1 MKKIL
6 VLTLITFVSAEPQYP
21 ADSLLISE
29 NTTFLQKL
37 FIYPIAQWQRISYN
51 SNAFN
56 CQFYPSCSNYCS
68 IAIKEKGAVI
78 GSIIGMDRITRCNPS
93 ALYYHQKIHGAYK
106 DSDGRI
112 IDNITPLSYQKNNK
126 SELLAV
132 SLSLIPGVGKIYAGR
147 AYDGIYGVF
156 NLFFSLQVY
165 STATKNKNKFISS
178 VFGLS
183 SIVLYASEIYGS
195 WRAVKYYQPKNK

>member
-126 SELLAV
+126 SEILAV
-132 SLSLIPGVGKIYAGR
+132 SLSLIPGMGKIYAGR

-156 NLFFSLQVY
+156 NLFVSLQAY

>member
-21 ADSLLISE
+21 ADSLLVSE

-132 SLSLIPGVGKIYAGR
+132 SLSLIPGMGKIYAGR

-156 NLFFSLQVY
+156 NLFVSLQAY
-165 STATKNKNKFISS
+165 STSTKNKNKFISS
-178 VFGLS
+178 IFGLS

>member
-132 SLSLIPGVGKIYAGR
+132 SLSLIPGMGKIYAGR

-156 NLFFSLQVY
+156 NLFVSLQVY
-165 STATKNKNKFISS
+165 STATKNKNKFISN

>member
-132 SLSLIPGVGKIYAGR
+132 SLSLIPGMGKIYAGR

-156 NLFFSLQVY
+156 NLFVSLKAY

>member
-6 VLTLITFVSAEPQYP
+6 VLTFVTFVSAGPEYP
-21 ADSLLISE
+21 ADSLLISD

-68 IAIKEKGAVI
+68 KAIKEKGAVI

-106 DSDGRI
+106 DLDGRI

-126 SELLAV
+126 SELLVA
-132 SLSLIPGVGKIYAGR
+132 SISLIPGMGRIYAGR

-156 NLFFSLQVY
+156 NLFVSLQAY
-165 STATKNKNKFISS
+165 STATKNKNKFMSNI
-178 VFGLS
+178 FGLS
-183 SIVLYASEIYGS
+183 SIVIYASEIYGS
-195 WRAVKYYQPKNK
+195 WRAVKYYQPKK

>member
-6 VLTLITFVSAEPQYP
+6 VLTLITFLSAEPQYP
-21 ADSLLISE
+21 ADSLLISD

-126 SELLAV
+126 SELLAA
-132 SLSLIPGVGKIYAGR
+132 SLSLIPGMGKIYAGR

-156 NLFFSLQVY
+156 NLFVSLQVY
-165 STATKNKNKFISS
+165 STATKNKNKFISN

-195 WRAVKYYQPKNK
+195 WRSVKYYQPKK

>member
-132 SLSLIPGVGKIYAGR
+132 SLSLIPGMGKIYAGR

-156 NLFFSLQVY
+156 NLFVSLQAY

-195 WRAVKYYQPKNK
+195 WRAVKYYQPKK

>member
-132 SLSLIPGVGKIYAGR
+132 SLSLIPGMGKIYAGR

-156 NLFFSLQVY
+156 NLFVSLQAY

>member
-132 SLSLIPGVGKIYAGR
+132 SLSLIPGMGKIYAGR

-156 NLFFSLQVY
+156 NLFVSLQAY

-178 VFGLS
+178 IFGLS

-195 WRAVKYYQPKNK
+195 WRAVKYYQPKK

>member
-6 VLTLITFVSAEPQYP
+6 VLTLITFLSAEAKYP
-21 ADSLLISE
+21 ADSLLMSE

-93 ALYYHQKIHGAYK
+93 ALIYNQKINGFYKVNTLHNLYNHKDKCNRNWGRFLFHQK
-106 DSDGRI
+106 
-112 IDNITPLSYQKNNK
+112 
-126 SELLAV
+126 
-132 SLSLIPGVGKIYAGR
+132 
-147 AYDGIYGVF
+147 
-156 NLFFSLQVY
+156 
-165 STATKNKNKFISS
+165 
-178 VFGLS
+178 
-183 SIVLYASEIYGS
+183 
-195 WRAVKYYQPKNK
+195 

>member
-93 ALYYHQKIHGAYK
+93 AFYYHQKIHGAYK

-132 SLSLIPGVGKIYAGR
+132 SLSLIPGMGKIYAGR

-156 NLFFSLQVY
+156 NLFVSLQAY

-195 WRAVKYYQPKNK
+195 WRAVKYYQPKK

>member
-21 ADSLLISE
+21 ADSLLLSK

-132 SLSLIPGVGKIYAGR
+132 SLSLIPGMGKIYAGR

-156 NLFFSLQVY
+156 NLFVSLQAY

-195 WRAVKYYQPKNK
+195 WRAVKYYQPKK

>member
-21 ADSLLISE
+21 ADSLLISD

-37 FIYPIAQWQRISYN
+37 FIYPIAQWQRVSYN

-132 SLSLIPGVGKIYAGR
+132 SLSLIPGMGKIYAGR

-156 NLFFSLQVY
+156 NLFVSLQAY

>member
-21 ADSLLISE
+21 ADSLFISE

-132 SLSLIPGVGKIYAGR
+132 SLSLIPGMGKIYAGR

-156 NLFFSLQVY
+156 NLFVSLQAY

>member
-132 SLSLIPGVGKIYAGR
+132 SLSLIPGMGKIYAGR

-156 NLFFSLQVY
+156 NLFVSLQAY
-165 STATKNKNKFISS
+165 STATKNKNKFMSNI
-178 VFGLS
+178 FGLS
-183 SIVLYASEIYGS
+183 SIVIYASEIYGS
-195 WRAVKYYQPKNK
+195 WRAVKYYQPKK

>member
-21 ADSLLISE
+21 ADSLLVSE

-93 ALYYHQKIHGAYK
+93 ALYYHQKIHGVYK

-132 SLSLIPGVGKIYAGR
+132 SLSLIPGMGKIYAGR

-156 NLFFSLQVY
+156 NLFVSLQVY
-165 STATKNKNKFISS
+165 SAATKNKNKFISS

>member
-21 ADSLLISE
+21 ADSLLTSE

-93 ALYYHQKIHGAYK
+93 ALYYHQKINGAYK
-106 DSDGRI
+106 DPDGRI
-112 IDNITPLSYQKNNK
+112 IDNINPLSYQKNNK

-132 SLSLIPGVGKIYAGR
+132 SLSLIPGMGKIYAGR

-156 NLFFSLQVY
+156 NLFVSLQAY
-165 STATKNKNKFISS
+165 SAATKNKNKFIAN

>member
-21 ADSLLISE
+21 ADSLLVSE

-132 SLSLIPGVGKIYAGR
+132 SLSLIPGMGKIYAGR

-156 NLFFSLQVY
+156 NLFVSLQVY
-165 STATKNKNKFISS
+165 STATKNKNKFISN

>member
-21 ADSLLISE
+21 ADSLLVSE

-132 SLSLIPGVGKIYAGR
+132 SLSLIPGMGKIYAGR

-156 NLFFSLQVY
+156 NLFVSLQAY
-165 STATKNKNKFISS
+165 SAATKNKNKFISS

-183 SIVLYASEIYGS
+183 SVVLYVSEIYGS
-195 WRAVKYYQPKNK
+195 WRAVKYYQPKK

>member
-29 NTTFLQKL
+29 NTNFVQKL
-37 FIYPIAQWQRISYN
+37 FIYPIAQWQRVSYN

-112 IDNITPLSYQKNNK
+112 IDNVTPLSYQKNNK

-132 SLSLIPGVGKIYAGR
+132 SLSLIPGMGKIYAGR
-147 AYDGIYGVF
+147 TYDGIYGVF
-156 NLFFSLQVY
+156 NLFVSLQAY
-165 STATKNKNKFISS
+165 SAATKNKNKFISN

-195 WRAVKYYQPKNK
+195 WRAVKYYQPKK

>member
-21 ADSLLISE
+21 ADSLLISD

>member
-29 NTTFLQKL
+29 NATFLQKL

-132 SLSLIPGVGKIYAGR
+132 SLSLIPGMGKIYAGR

-156 NLFFSLQVY
+156 NLFVSLQAY

>member
-132 SLSLIPGVGKIYAGR
+132 SLSLIPGMGKIYAGR

-156 NLFFSLQVY
+156 NLFVSLQAY

-195 WRAVKYYQPKNK
+195 WRAVKYYQPKN

>member
-21 ADSLLISE
+21 ADSLLVSE

-132 SLSLIPGVGKIYAGR
+132 SLSLIPGMGKIYAGR

-156 NLFFSLQVY
+156 NLFVSLQAY
-165 STATKNKNKFISS
+165 SAATKNKNKFISS

-183 SIVLYASEIYGS
+183 SFVLYASEIYGS
-195 WRAVKYYQPKNK
+195 WRAVKYYQPRN

>member
-78 GSIIGMDRITRCNPS
+78 GSIIGVDRITRCNPS

-132 SLSLIPGVGKIYAGR
+132 SLSLIPGMGKIYAGR

-156 NLFFSLQVY
+156 NLFVSLQAY

>member
-21 ADSLLISE
+21 ADSLLISD

-126 SELLAV
+126 SEILAV
-132 SLSLIPGVGKIYAGR
+132 SLSLIPGMGKIYAGR

-156 NLFFSLQVY
+156 NLFVSLQAY

>member
-29 NTTFLQKL
+29 NTNFVQKL
-37 FIYPIAQWQRISYN
+37 FIYPIAQWQRVSYN

-132 SLSLIPGVGKIYAGR
+132 SLSLIPGMGKIYAGR
-147 AYDGIYGVF
+147 AYDGVYGVF
-156 NLFFSLQVY
+156 NLFVSLQAY
-165 STATKNKNKFISS
+165 SAATRNKNKFISS

-183 SIVLYASEIYGS
+183 SFVLYASEIYGS
-195 WRAVKYYQPKNK
+195 WRAVKYYQPKN

>member
-132 SLSLIPGVGKIYAGR
+132 SLSLIPGMGKVYAGR

-156 NLFFSLQVY
+156 NLFVSLQAY
-165 STATKNKNKFISS
+165 SSATKNKNKFISN

-195 WRAVKYYQPKNK
+195 WRAVKYYQPKK

>member
-6 VLTLITFVSAEPQYP
+6 VLTLITFVSAETQYP

-106 DSDGRI
+106 DSDGSI

-132 SLSLIPGVGKIYAGR
+132 SLSLIPGMGKIYAGR

-156 NLFFSLQVY
+156 NLFVSLQVY
-165 STATKNKNKFISS
+165 STAAKNKNKFMSN

-195 WRAVKYYQPKNK
+195 WRAVKYYQPKK

>member
-68 IAIKEKGAVI
+68 IAIKEKGTVI

-132 SLSLIPGVGKIYAGR
+132 SLSLIPGMGKIYAGR

-156 NLFFSLQVY
+156 NLFVSLQGY

>member
-21 ADSLLISE
+21 ADSLLISK

-93 ALYYHQKIHGAYK
+93 ALHYHQKIHGAYK

-132 SLSLIPGVGKIYAGR
+132 SLSLIPGMGKIYAGR

-156 NLFFSLQVY
+156 NLFVSLQAY

-195 WRAVKYYQPKNK
+195 WRAVKYYQPKK

>member
-21 ADSLLISE
+21 ADSLLLSE

-132 SLSLIPGVGKIYAGR
+132 SLSLIPGMGKIYAGR

-156 NLFFSLQVY
+156 NLFVSLQAY

>member
-6 VLTLITFVSAEPQYP
+6 VLTLITFVSAETQYP

-126 SELLAV
+126 SALLAV
-132 SLSLIPGVGKIYAGR
+132 SLSLIPGMGKIYAGR

-156 NLFFSLQVY
+156 NLFVSLQAY

>member
-112 IDNITPLSYQKNNK
+112 IDNLTPLSYQKNNK

-132 SLSLIPGVGKIYAGR
+132 SLSLIPGMGKIYAGR

-156 NLFFSLQVY
+156 NLFVSLQAY

>member
-68 IAIKEKGAVI
+68 IAIKEKGTVI

-132 SLSLIPGVGKIYAGR
+132 SLSLIPGMGKIYAGR

-156 NLFFSLQVY
+156 NLFVSLQAY

>member
-21 ADSLLISE
+21 ADSLLISD

-132 SLSLIPGVGKIYAGR
+132 SLSLIPGMGKIYAGR

-156 NLFFSLQVY
+156 NLFVSLQAY
-165 STATKNKNKFISS
+165 STATKNKNKFISN

-195 WRAVKYYQPKNK
+195 WRAVKYYQPKK

>member
-21 ADSLLISE
+21 ADSLLISD

-132 SLSLIPGVGKIYAGR
+132 SLSLIPGMGKIYAGR

-156 NLFFSLQVY
+156 NLFVSLQVY

-195 WRAVKYYQPKNK
+195 WRAVKYYQPKK

>member
-21 ADSLLISE
+21 ADSLLVSE

-132 SLSLIPGVGKIYAGR
+132 SLSLIPGMGKIYAGR

-156 NLFFSLQVY
+156 NLFVSLQAY
-165 STATKNKNKFISS
+165 SAAIKNKNKFIAN

-195 WRAVKYYQPKNK
+195 WRAVKYYQPKK